1 MVNVNIYV
9 NEPLTFKSICHG
21 DAFIRKDENGC
32 QAFVRLVKDVEKYDR
47 ETGTWDV
54 QYNAVSFEGE
64 FEYFDSNEKVI
75 PAKANV
81 TVHPSTISSE

>member
-9 NEPLTFKSICHG
+9 NEPLTFKSISHG
-21 DAFIRKDENGC
+21 DAFLTKNGEEYL
-32 QAFVRLVKDVEKYDR
+32 AFVRLVDDVEVYDQVT
-47 ETGTWDV
+47 ETWGV

-64 FEYFDSNEKVI
+64 FEYFSPNDEVI

-81 TVHPSTISSE
+81 TVHPATVPSV